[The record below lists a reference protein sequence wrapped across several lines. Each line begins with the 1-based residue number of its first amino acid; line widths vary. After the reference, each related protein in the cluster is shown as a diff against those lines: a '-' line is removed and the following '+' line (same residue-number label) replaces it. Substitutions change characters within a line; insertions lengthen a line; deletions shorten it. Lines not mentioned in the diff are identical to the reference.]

1 MNKNEKSP
9 SWENLTFANNFLFCK
24 ILESERELCR
34 RLLEILLGME
44 IERLEP
50 VQSEKTML
58 ETLDSKSVRFDVY
71 TRDDKRIFDI
81 EMQTSARK
89 DLSKRARYYQSVID
103 MDNLSGGENYSSLKD
118 SYIIFLCLEDPFSKE
133 LPVYFFENTCR
144 DDSTIK
150 LNDCAYKLFFNAGK
164 YDKMESDEAKKL
176 FKFISGLGAESELT
190 KSIEEKVN
198 FAKKNMGWRK
208 QYMTWQQT
216 IDEEK
221 ELAFEDGK
229 EAKAVEDAENLL
241 REGLPP
247 EMIAR
252 CIRLPLERVMQIAE
266 TIPAESIPK
275 KAVLTSI

>member
-1 MNKNEKSP
+1 M
-9 SWENLTFANNFLFCK
+9 
-24 ILESERELCR
+24 
-34 RLLEILLGME
+34 LEILLGME

-89 DLSKRARYYQSVID
+89 DLSKRARYHQSVID
-103 MDNLSGGENYSSLKD
+103 MDNLSSGENYSSLKD

-144 DDSTIK
+144 DDSMIK

-164 YDKMESDEAKKL
+164 YDKMEDDETKKF

-252 CIRLPLERVMQIAE
+252 CIGLPLERVMQIAE

-275 KAVLTSI
+275 KAVPASI